1 MPGIGSAPKSD
12 LDAAGKGSEQV
23 LEALRYE
30 KNIQQ
35 EQSYIVNGFN

>member
-1 MPGIGSAPKSD
+1 MPGINSAPKSD

-23 LEALRYE
+23 LEALRFE

-35 EQSYIVNGFN
+35 EQSYVVSGFN